1 MDKHRNPF
9 EVGQLVETRSFLS
22 GFRGAWF
29 RCKITKI
36 RFKYS
41 EMWISVEYCDFPDG
55 KILPTKP
62 PPCPGQNSRE
72 LKSELMV
79 RPYFP
84 NVYRRNELPD
94 TYSFSDVTVVVR
106 DSWKVG
112 DLVDWFYQG
121 CFWSG
126 KVIGTVGDDQVQIEL
141 PPPPTGEGMT
151 YDAFYK
157 DLRPS
162 LSWSPDNGWTM
173 PLAMEGEQS
182 CCAWILKLANQGS
195 STDLVVHVSDD
206 NYFSEPIC
214 PLESVSPSEHIAEEP
229 QPLSIC
235 VPEEGLKIGW
245 TVETGASVSSLPP
258 EDKVEEASNAPENE
272 EPSKRWKIYDN
283 YLSEPI
289 CPLESVSPPEQIAEE
304 PQALRIYAP
313 EEILKIGWTGTSE
326 SSLPPKGKV
335 KEASSVPEN
344 EEPSNR
350 KKVDDNYLLEPI
362 CPSKSVSPPEQIV
375 GEPQA
380 VSISAPEEIPKIGWT
395 GTSESLL
402 PSKDKLEESSSVPEK
417 EESSNRKK
425 VDDNYLSKSN
435 CLSESVSPPEQIAR
449 EPQALSI
456 STPEKIPKIGRHMET
471 GASESSLPPKV
482 KVETLSIPENEEPS
496 RRITDEEIS
505 FDCIPGDTLKDAI
518 VDIEVLLNRIK
529 FAKHLLE
536 SSMHPDSARPSRKY
550 VEVRPK

>member
-1 MDKHRNPF
+1 MDKHRLPF

-22 GFRGAWF
+22 GYRGAWF

-36 RFKYS
+36 QFEYS
-41 EMWISVEYCDFPDG
+41 EMSISVEYCDFPDENIQST
-55 KILPTKP
+55 KVYQKP
-62 PPCPGQNSRE
+62 PPCPGQKSRE
-72 LKSELMV
+72 LKRELMV

-94 TYSFSDVTVVVR
+94 TYSISDVTVVVR

-112 DLVDWFYQG
+112 DLVDWLYQD

-126 KVIGTVGDDQVQIEL
+126 KVIGTVGDDQVEIEP

-151 YDAFYK
+151 YKAFCK

-173 PLAMEGEQS
+173 PLATEGEQS
-182 CCAWILKLANQGS
+182 CCALILKPAYQ
-195 STDLVVHVSDD
+195 
-206 NYFSEPIC
+206 
-214 PLESVSPSEHIAEEP
+214 ESVSPREHIAGEP
-229 QPLSIC
+229 QPLSIY

-245 TVETGASVSSLPP
+245 TVETGSSVSSLPP
-258 EDKVEEASNAPENE
+258 EDKVEEALNAPENE
-272 EPSKRWKIYDN
+272 VSSKRRKIYDN

-289 CPLESVSPPEQIAEE
+289 CPSESVSPPEQIAEE
-304 PQALRIYAP
+304 PQALSISAP
-313 EEILKIGWTGTSE
+313 EEIPKIGWTGASE
-326 SSLPPKGKV
+326 SSLPPKDKV

-350 KKVDDNYLLEPI
+350 KKVDDNYLSEPI
-362 CPSKSVSPPEQIV
+362 CPSKSVSPPEQIA

-395 GTSESLL
+395 GTSESSL
-402 PSKDKLEESSSVPEK
+402 PPKDKLEEFSSVPEK

-425 VDDNYLSKSN
+425 VDDNYLSESS

-449 EPQALSI
+449 EPQSLSI
-456 STPEKIPKIGRHMET
+456 SAPEETPKIGRTMES

-482 KVETLSIPENEEPS
+482 KVETSSIPENEES
-496 RRITDEEIS
+496 SKRITDEEILS
-505 FDCIPGDTLKDAI
+505 DCIPGDTLKDAI
-518 VDIEVLLNRIK
+518 VDIEVLLNRVK

-536 SSMHPDSARPSRKY
+536 SCMHLDSARPS
-550 VEVRPK
+550 

>member
-1 MDKHRNPF
+1 MTPGYLR
-9 EVGQLVETRSFLS
+9 VERIYDPWL
-22 GFRGAWF
+22 
-29 RCKITKI
+29 
-36 RFKYS
+36 
-41 EMWISVEYCDFPDG
+41 WIS
-55 KILPTKP
+55 
-62 PPCPGQNSRE
+62 R
-72 LKSELMV
+72 M
-79 RPYFP
+79 
-84 NVYRRNELPD
+84 NVP
-94 TYSFSDVTVVVR
+94 FSD
-106 DSWKVG
+106 S
-112 DLVDWFYQG
+112 LASMNF
-121 CFWSG
+121 
-126 KVIGTVGDDQVQIEL
+126 
-141 PPPPTGEGMT
+141 TGGR
-151 YDAFYK
+151 A
-157 DLRPS
+157 
-162 LSWSPDNGWTM
+162 
-173 PLAMEGEQS
+173 
-182 CCAWILKLANQGS
+182 KLLCLDTEAGS

-214 PLESVSPSEHIAEEP
+214 PLESVSPSEHIAGEP
-229 QPLSIC
+229 QPLSISI
-235 VPEEGLKIGW
+235 PEEGLKIGW
-245 TVETGASVSSLPP
+245 TVETSASVSSLPP
-258 EDKVEEASNAPENE
+258 EGKVEEASNAPENE

-289 CPLESVSPPEQIAEE
+289 CPLEKFSPPEKIVEE
-304 PQALRIYAP
+304 PQALRISAP
-313 EEILKIGWTGTSE
+313 DEILKIGWTGASE
-326 SSLPPKGKV
+326 SSLPPKGKL

-362 CPSKSVSPPEQIV
+362 CPSKSVSPPEQIA

-380 VSISAPEEIPKIGWT
+380 VSISVPEEIPKIGWT
-395 GTSESLL
+395 GTSESSL
-402 PSKDKLEESSSVPEK
+402 PPKDKLEESSSVPEK

-456 STPEKIPKIGRHMET
+456 FAPEEIPKIGRHMET

-518 VDIEVLLNRIK
+518 VDIKVLINRVK

-536 SSMHPDSARPSRKY
+536 SCMHPDSARPSWKY
-550 VEVRPK
+550 VEKHGMLKKLNTDDIVEKSNESLESNWSIYKPFEQNRLRTTNFAVMIRFDPPITMDEEQQYPLDSDSYKLLSVIGKGANATVYKVVYELMKL